1 MILLFNISICEETI
15 MYRLVIFD
23 LDDTLIDFSKYE
35 EYAINFMFKRLKI
48 DYKDFDYL
56 LFSKIDKELW
66 SKKIFENINVKI
78 SDIPIKRFE
87 IFFNKLKISNVSI
100 TLANELFMEGLID
113 AVFEIPESNQILNY
127 LKSKNYIICIATN
140 GIIKLQKTRALKTSF
155 SKYIDQIVVSEE
167 IGENKPSPKIFL
179 KILKDNNVSHKEAI
193 MIGDSLK
200 NDILGAKNIGITSV
214 WYNPLNK
221 LNQTNIL
228 PDFQILNLLE
238 LKNIL

>member
-1 MILLFNISICEETI
+1 

-23 LDDTLIDFSKYE
+23 LDDTLIYFSKYE
-35 EYAINFMFKRLKI
+35 EYAINFMFKRLNI

-56 LFSKIDKELW
+56 LFSKIDTELW
-66 SKKIFENINVKI
+66 SKKNFENINVKI
-78 SDIPIKRFE
+78 LDIPIKRFK

-113 AVFEIPESNQILNY
+113 SVFEIQESNQIFNY
-127 LKSKNYIICIATN
+127 LKNKNYIICMATN
-140 GIIKLQKTRALKTSF
+140 GIIKLQKTRVLKTSF

-167 IGENKPSPKIFL
+167 VGENKPSPKIFL

-200 NDILGAKNIGITSV
+200 NDILGAKNISITSA

-228 PDFQILNLLE
+228 PDFQISNLLE